1 MAILFILC
9 DLPVNHP
16 PLILASTSPYRRAL
30 LARLHLDFS
39 ITAPQVDEGPLANEK
54 AVDTALRLAQKKAEA
69 VAKKEREALIIGSDQ
84 VASFNDQ
91 LLGKPGNHA
100 RALAQ
105 LKMMRGQTIHFHT
118 AVCLLNTRTQEI
130 KIADV
135 PTTVRM
141 RNLADDELDRYL
153 HLEQPYDCAGSA
165 NVEGL
170 GIALME
176 SVNSTDPTALI
187 GLPLITLAQW
197 LRENNC
203 PIF

>member
-1 MAILFILC
+1 M
-9 DLPVNHP
+9 NHS

-30 LARLHLDFS
+30 LERLCLSFS
-39 ITAPQVDEGPLANEK
+39 ITAPQVDETPLANEK
-54 AVDTALRLAQKKAEA
+54 AVDTALRLAREKAES
-69 VAKKEREALIIGSDQ
+69 VAQKNIDALVIGSDQ
-84 VASFNDQ
+84 TASLNNQ
-91 LLGKPGNHA
+91 LLGKPGTHE
-100 RALAQ
+100 RALEQ
-105 LKMMRGQTIHFHT
+105 LKMMRGHTIHFHT
-118 AVCLLNTRTQEI
+118 AVCLLNTRTKEI
-130 KIADV
+130 KLTDV

-141 RNLADDELDRYL
+141 HHLSDNELDRYL

-165 NVEGL
+165 KVEGL

-197 LRENNC
+197 LREINY

>member
-1 MAILFILC
+1 
-9 DLPVNHP
+9 
-16 PLILASTSPYRRAL
+16 
-30 LARLHLDFS
+30 
-39 ITAPQVDEGPLANEK
+39 
-54 AVDTALRLAQKKAEA
+54 
-69 VAKKEREALIIGSDQ
+69 
-84 VASFNDQ
+84 
-91 LLGKPGNHA
+91 
-100 RALAQ
+100 
-105 LKMMRGQTIHFHT
+105 
-118 AVCLLNTRTQEI
+118 
-130 KIADV
+130 
-135 PTTVRM
+135 M

-165 NVEGL
+165 KVEGL

>member
-1 MAILFILC
+1 M
-9 DLPVNHP
+9 NHS

-30 LARLHLDFS
+30 LERLYLNFS
-39 ITAPQVDEGPLANEK
+39 ITAPQVDETPLANEK
-54 AVDTALRLAQKKAEA
+54 AADTALRLAREKAES
-69 VAKKEREALIIGSDQ
+69 VAKQELDALVIGSDQ
-84 VASFNDQ
+84 TASLNSQ
-91 LLGKPGNHA
+91 LLGKPGTHE

-105 LKMMRGQTIHFHT
+105 LKMMRGQTIYFHT
-118 AVCLLNTRTQEI
+118 TVCLLNTRTQEI
-130 KIADV
+130 KLADI

-141 RNLADDELDRYL
+141 RNLSDNELDRYL
-153 HLEQPYDCAGSA
+153 HIEKPYDCAGSA
-165 NVEGL
+165 KVEGL

-197 LRENNC
+197 LREINY